1 MILSYSFGVCVYIYI
16 MWMIFY
22 WWNYMLTCRGVS
34 SPNGAKDAKLQAC
47 GWSMLVIKCAPNCA
61 SCWGSLLL
69 IISISPPS
77 YNFSTHWEATESD
90 VMPFKLPS
98 KPRSCSKRH
107 QDAKFKWLKTISM
120 NIILW
125 TLLYIYIYIK
135 PELQLTISLWSSP
148 RKRKLK
154 FHQKQKEKTQRKG
167 SDKIKTKV
175 KERVKIS
182 VHLDWE

>member
-1 MILSYSFGVCVYIYI
+1 MILSYSFGACVYIYI

-125 TLLYIYIYIK
+125 TLLYIYKTRITTYYKSVI
-135 PELQLTISLWSSP
+135 LTSKKETEVSP
-148 RKRKLK
+148 KAKGEDTKKRV
-154 FHQKQKEKTQRKG
+154 R
-167 SDKIKTKV
+167 
-175 KERVKIS
+175 
-182 VHLDWE
+182 

>member
-1 MILSYSFGVCVYIYI
+1 MCVCVRVYIYIYIYI

-22 WWNYMLTCRGVS
+22 LWNYMHTCRGVS
-34 SPNGAKDAKLQAC
+34 SPNGAKDAKLQASC
-47 GWSMLVIKCAPNCA
+47 WSVLVIKCTANCA

-77 YNFSTHWEATESD
+77 YNFNTHWEATESD

-107 QDAKFKWLKTISM
+107 QEANFKWLKTISL
-120 NIILW
+120 NIFLW
-125 TLLYIYIYIK
+125 TLLYIK
-135 PELQLTISLWSSP
+135 PELQLSVSLWSSP